1 MRRPLT
7 PAQIVTRAV
16 AAICN
21 TPGLTNE
28 TKSTSSGGSWRPL
41 DSSDQPLR
49 VSMRSTGQPSASMF
63 QR

>member
-16 AAICN
+16 AALCN

-28 TKSTSSGGSWRPL
+28 TKIDLIRQVMEA
-41 DSSDQPLR
+41 D
-49 VSMRSTGQPSASMF
+49 GQL
-63 QR
+63 